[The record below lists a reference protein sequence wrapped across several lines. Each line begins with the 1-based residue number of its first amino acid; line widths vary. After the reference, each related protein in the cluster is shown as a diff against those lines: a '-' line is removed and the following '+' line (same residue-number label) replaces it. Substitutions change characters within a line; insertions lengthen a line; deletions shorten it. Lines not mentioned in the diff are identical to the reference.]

1 MIREESGRTTAGQ
14 AAQRARLEGAWRGAV
29 TYLDEFISTDAR
41 QKKLA
46 TSMGL
51 NLVTF

>member
-1 MIREESGRTTAGQ
+1 
-14 AAQRARLEGAWRGAV
+14 V
-29 TYLDEFISTDAR
+29 TYLDTGCVISTDAR

-46 TSMGL
+46 AVMGL

>member
-1 MIREESGRTTAGQ
+1 
-14 AAQRARLEGAWRGAV
+14 V
-29 TYLDEFISTDAR
+29 TYLDKFISMDAR

-46 TSMGL
+46 TAMGL